1 MFVIK
6 LQVKSGGWKESN
18 LHVPN
23 TTTAALSIK
32 LQPKVVDRE
41 GLEPS
46 TKRLK
51 VVCSAIELP
60 IRIKVFFKLHNE
72 ISEYVCLI
80 SFWSTRLRV
89 KDLPESSQSYSVLFF
104 CCDWFVLH
112 STLKW
117 YTGWELNPHLGV
129 IYSKRV

>member
-1 MFVIK
+1 MVLVGSIK
-6 LQVKSGGWKESN
+6 LINSQIDKLQGKVVGWKESN

-72 ISEYVCLI
+72 ISEYLCLI
-80 SFWSTRLRV
+80 SFRSTRL
-89 KDLPESSQSYSVLFF
+89 
-104 CCDWFVLH
+104 
-112 STLKW
+112 
-117 YTGWELNPHLGV
+117 
-129 IYSKRV
+129 